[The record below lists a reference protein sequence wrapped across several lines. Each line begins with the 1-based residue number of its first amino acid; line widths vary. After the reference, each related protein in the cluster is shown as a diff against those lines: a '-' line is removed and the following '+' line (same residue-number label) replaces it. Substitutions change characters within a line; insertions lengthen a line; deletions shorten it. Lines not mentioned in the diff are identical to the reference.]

1 MSIKKIITG
10 LALSMLLSS
19 GVAVAEEDFGDIVL
33 HPTACYSLAW
43 NGLGLTTGQAIM
55 LCSGTADAPK
65 TITCFIKAYGTAEE
79 DGLGLTKGFAVNLC
93 KPNSEPFFE

>member
-55 LCSGTADAPK
+55 LCSGTADAPR
-65 TITCFIKAYGTAEE
+65 TIACFIKAYGTSEEGGVGLAE
-79 DGLGLTKGFAVNLC
+79 GLSL
-93 KPNSEPFFE
+93 